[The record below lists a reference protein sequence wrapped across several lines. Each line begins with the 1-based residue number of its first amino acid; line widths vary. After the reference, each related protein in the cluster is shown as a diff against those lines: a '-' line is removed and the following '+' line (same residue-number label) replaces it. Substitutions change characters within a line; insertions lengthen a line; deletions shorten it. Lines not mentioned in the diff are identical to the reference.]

1 MIQQPELGKKVLDL
15 RKAKG
20 ITQEEL
26 VEKCNLSVRTLQRIE
41 SGEVTPRPIT
51 VKLIFEAL
59 GVSFDKAMEDKGL
72 LLKWL
77 EQFYISF
84 IDLFN
89 LKTNTMKKLSIL
101 TVISASIV
109 AGLFFLNS
117 DLVAQNNSKD
127 GEPQR
132 LDTKTTENNF
142 YVRPKV
148 NNLFKWALNPIDVK
162 LPSGD
167 NFVTDNGII
176 KRESGQIYL
185 IPYNTGQLK
194 ITSKDFS
201 QEFEV
206 LPLPAADFKLAGE
219 IRKRG
224 SKINITQFIE
234 NEEIMSNFGSGIT
247 TDLEVFEYSI
257 FYNQDKEDEE
267 RYYIKG
273 NIISSKEI
281 EMIKTEFKKGKSVIC
296 EMNDPDKILKLILK
310 RHLIRKKDINRYYSN
325 N

>member
-41 SGEVTPRPIT
+41 SGEVSPRPIT

-59 GVSFDKAMEDKGL
+59 GESFDKAMQNKGL
-72 LLKWL
+72 IQKWL

-89 LKTNTMKKLSIL
+89 LKTNTMKKISIL
-101 TVISASIV
+101 TVITASIV
-109 AGLFFLNS
+109 GGLFLLSS
-117 DLVAQNNSKD
+117 DLVAQNNSKT
-127 GEPQR
+127 GEPQKN
-132 LDTKTTENNF
+132 DTKTADNDY

-148 NNLFKWALNPIDVK
+148 SNLFKWALNPIDVN

-167 NFVTDNGII
+167 NFVTNNGII
-176 KRESGQIYL
+176 KREAGNIYL
-185 IPYNTGQLK
+185 IPYKTGQLK
-194 ITSKDFS
+194 ISSEDFS

-206 LPLPAADFKLAGE
+206 QPLPAADFKLAGE
-219 IRKRG
+219 NRKRG
-224 SKINITQFIE
+224 SRINLSRLIE
-234 NEEIMSNFGSGIT
+234 NEKIEPYYEYGIT

-267 RYYIKG
+267 RIYIKSSV
-273 NIISSKEI
+273 ITSKEI
-281 EMIKTEFKKGKSVIC
+281 DLIKAGFKEGKSVNI
-296 EMNDPDKILKLILK
+296 DHIAIRFPDGKVMYHGIYFIV
-310 RHLIRKKDINRYYSN
+310 NE
-325 N
+325 

>member
-1 MIQQPELGKKVLDL
+1 MIQQPELGKKVLIL

-26 VEKCNLSVRTLQRIE
+26 VEKCHLSVRTLQRIE

-59 GVSFDKAMEDKGL
+59 GVSFDKAMENKGL
-72 LLKWL
+72 TQKWL

-84 IDLFN
+84 ISLFN
-89 LKTNTMKKLSIL
+89 LKTNTMKKISIL

-117 DLVAQNNSKD
+117 NLVAQHNSKAA
-127 GEPQR
+127 EPEKI
-132 LDTKTTENNF
+132 DTKAAKSNY

-148 NNLFKWALNPIDVK
+148 NKLFRWALNPIDVR
-162 LPSGD
+162 LSSGD

-176 KRESGQIYL
+176 KREDGQIYL

-194 ITSKDFS
+194 ITSRDFS

-224 SKINITQFIE
+224 SKIILSQLIE
-234 NEEIMSNFGSGIT
+234 NEEIKPHFGAVIT

-267 RYYIKG
+267 RIYVKS

-281 EMIKTEFKKGKSVIC
+281 ELIKTGFKKGKSVHI
-296 EMNDPDKILKLILK
+296 DHIALRFPDGKI
-310 RHLIRKKDINRYYSN
+310 INHGIYFIEN
-325 N
+325 E

>member
-59 GVSFDKAMEDKGL
+59 GVSFDKAMENKGL
-72 LLKWL
+72 IQKWL

-89 LKTNTMKKLSIL
+89 LKTNTMKKVTIL

-109 AGLFFLNS
+109 AGLFSLTS
-117 DLVAQNNSKD
+117 DLVAQNSSKAK
-127 GEPQR
+127 EPQWN
-132 LDTKTTENNF
+132 DTKTTENNN

-148 NNLFKWALNPIDVK
+148 NNLFKWALNPIEVK

-167 NFVTDNGII
+167 NFVTDNGVI
-176 KRESGQIYL
+176 KREDGQIYL
-185 IPYNTGQLK
+185 IPYNTGQLIIK
-194 ITSKDFS
+194 SKDFS
-201 QEFEV
+201 QEFKV

-219 IRKRG
+219 NRKRG
-224 SKINITQFIE
+224 SKINISQFIE
-234 NEEIMSNFGSGIT
+234 NEEIMPHFGSGIT

-267 RYYIKG
+267 RIYIKS

-281 EMIKTEFKKGKSVIC
+281 EIIKTGFKNGKSVNIDHIALR
-296 EMNDPDKILKLILK
+296 MPDGNVIYHGIYFIEDK
-310 RHLIRKKDINRYYSN
+310 
-325 N
+325 

>member
-59 GVSFDKAMEDKGL
+59 GESFDKAMGNKGL
-72 LLKWL
+72 IQKWL

-89 LKTNTMKKLSIL
+89 LKTNTMKKISIL
-101 TVISASIV
+101 TAISASIF

-117 DLVAQNNSKD
+117 DLVAQNNSKA
-127 GEPQR
+127 GEPQKS
-132 LDTKTTENNF
+132 DTKAAESNY

-167 NFVTDNGII
+167 NFLTDNGII
-176 KRESGQIYL
+176 KRKDGQIYL

-201 QEFEV
+201 QEFKV

-224 SKINITQFIE
+224 SKINLSQLIE
-234 NEEIMSNFGSGIT
+234 NEEIKPDFGAGIT

-267 RYYIKG
+267 RIYVKS

-281 EMIKTEFKKGKSVIC
+281 ELIKTGFKKGKSVHI
-296 EMNDPDKILKLILK
+296 DYIAVRFPDGKV
-310 RHLIRKKDINRYYSN
+310 INHGIYFISN
-325 N
+325 E